1 MGLEIVA
8 VIMRVEEEFEL
19 EIPDEDAERL
29 ATVGAMA
36 DYVAGII
43 PWRGREEI
51 MQRVRVVVADEVSMP
66 LEQVRPESR
75 FVEDLGVA

>member
-1 MGLEIVA
+1 MGMMIVEIL
-8 VIMRVEEEFEL
+8 IRIEEEFEL
-19 EIPDEDAERL
+19 EIPDVDAEEL
-29 ATVGAMA
+29 STVGAMA